1 MATKYTQEA
10 KPILE
15 TESIENSQR
24 EHFAS
29 LQVLLQ
35 DKLKVLLKLDEDILS
50 TCATEDIEREIEES
64 DTINSRITETIEQCK
79 RTKQVLSFT
88 RATTVRCE
96 STPVHSE
103 EHRGPDDPE
112 NAGDGDESHMSQA
125 PVVGTLKPKLP
136 KLTLPKFKGEV
147 TRFRSF
153 WDSFNSAIH
162 NNPDIS
168 AIDKFN
174 YLRELLEGPA
184 ARAIQGLALSAANYE
199 TAVEILQTRFG
210 KTQQIISAH
219 MDDLLKL
226 PVCTKDTSSQLRLI
240 YDQVFANVRGLES
253 LGINATQ
260 YGSFLIP
267 VIMSKLPAEVR
278 LQIAR
283 VSVKDV
289 WEVEELL
296 TVIKTEVEA
305 REISDTVKVTEQE
318 PITPRRGT
326 QPTASA
332 LVVTEGGNNKV
343 SCVYCKAKHFSAS
356 CGALTDVTTARLDIL
371 RKEGR
376 CFLCLSRGH
385 RVSNCTSTRRCR
397 KCNQKHHQSI
407 CKTTNEP
414 SAPNAAAEANPES
427 STTNQSTALNVQ
439 CQSQSYVT
447 DCKDISTL
455 CRF

>member
-1 MATKYTQEA
+1 M
-10 KPILE
+10 
-15 TESIENSQR
+15 
-24 EHFAS
+24 
-29 LQVLLQ
+29 VM
-35 DKLKVLLKLDEDILS
+35 
-50 TCATEDIEREIEES
+50 
-64 DTINSRITETIEQCK
+64 
-79 RTKQVLSFT
+79 
-88 RATTVRCE
+88 
-96 STPVHSE
+96 
-103 EHRGPDDPE
+103 
-112 NAGDGDESHMSQA
+112 SHVSQA
-125 PVVGTLKPKLP
+125 PVVGALKPKLL
-136 KLTLPKFKGEV
+136 KLTLPKFKDKV
-147 TRFRSF
+147 TKFRSF
-153 WDSFNSAIH
+153 WDSYNSAIH

-174 YLRELLEGPA
+174 YLRALLEGPA

-226 PVCTKDTSSQLRLI
+226 PVCTEDKSSQLRLI
-240 YDQVFANVRGLES
+240 YNRVFANVRGLES

-296 TVIKTEVEA
+296 TVIKAEVEA
-305 REISDTVKVTEQE
+305 REISDAVKVTEQK

-332 LVVTEGGNNKV
+332 VIVTEGGNNKV

-356 CGALTDVTTARLDIL
+356 CEAITDVTARLDIL

-385 RVSNCTSTRRCR
+385 HVSNCTSTRRCR

-407 CKTTNEP
+407 CKATNE
-414 SAPNAAAEANPES
+414 PNAAAEAKPES
-427 STTNQSTALNVQ
+427 STTNQSTTLNVQ
-439 CQSQSYVT
+439 CQS
-447 DCKDISTL
+447 
-455 CRF
+455 